1 MKIKEMSKKIIS
13 GFLVIAIMLLP
24 TMVFAGE
31 FEDDELDVNQEN
43 KVQENQVQEDQAQE
57 NQENQN
63 KTEEEEII
71 DKGEFEDDELDEG
84 DSEKEEPKKE
94 DIQYI
99 TDAKQIK
106 LLDKIKFTGKL
117 YKSIK
122 CSAEK
127 GVYTDQVAVVTEISQ
142 RDEGIL
148 GVTFTREG
156 KILSTFG
163 YIKVAE
169 SNVLANGKLLTLKF
183 KLFEG
188 ESGSLKING
197 KEYDISSHSVIQ
209 LANGGIQIDD
219 EFIAL
224 KEGDEIEIVGLKGNF
239 CLENESNK
247 MLDRFVINGDTKFK
261 ITANGF
267 IVKGNAIVN
276 GEEVSGE
283 LEVTYEEGDVKLK
296 IISAEIDG
304 KELKTEN
311 FKTIIGNIISKIIG
325 FIKDIFSK
333 IFEKLF

>member
-1 MKIKEMSKKIIS
+1 MKIKEISKKIIS

-24 TMVFAGE
+24 TMVFAGD
-31 FEDDELDVNQEN
+31 FEDDELDANQEN
-43 KVQENQVQEDQAQE
+43 KVQENQVQE
-57 NQENQN
+57 N
-63 KTEEEEII
+63 KTEENT
-71 DKGEFEDDELDEG
+71 KGDFEGDELEEG
-84 DSEKEEPKKE
+84 KPEKEEEKKE
-94 DIQYI
+94 EVQYI

-127 GVYTDQVAVVTEISQ
+127 GVYTEQVAVVTEISQ

-169 SNVLANGKLLTLKF
+169 SNVLANGKLLTLNF

-188 ESGSLKING
+188 ENGSVKING
-197 KEYDISSHSVIQ
+197 KEYEINSHSVVQ

-224 KEGDEIEIVGLKGNF
+224 KEGDEIEIVGLKGSF
-239 CLENESNK
+239 CIENESNK

-267 IVKGNAIVN
+267 IVKGNAMVN

-333 IFEKLF
+333 IFGKLF

>member
-1 MKIKEMSKKIIS
+1 MKIKEISRKIIS
-13 GFLVIAIMLLP
+13 GFLVLAIMLLP

-31 FEDDELDVNQEN
+31 FEDDELET
-43 KVQENQVQEDQAQE
+43 KQENQIQEVVKEE
-57 NQENQN
+57 NKSEV
-63 KTEEEEII
+63 KTENKSEGKEEII

-84 DSEKEEPKKE
+84 DKEKEEPKKE
-94 DIQYI
+94 DVQYI

-117 YKSIK
+117 YKTIK

-127 GVYTDQVAVVTEISQ
+127 GTYTEQVAVVTEISQ

-148 GVTFTREG
+148 GVTFTRDG

-169 SNVLANGKLLTLKF
+169 SKVLANGKLLTLNF

-188 ESGSLKING
+188 ESGSVKVNG
-197 KEYDISSHSVIQ
+197 KEYDINSHTVVQ

-247 MLDRFVINGDTKFK
+247 MIDRFIINGDTKFK
-261 ITANGF
+261 ITSNGF

-304 KELKTEN
+304 KEVKTEN
-311 FKTIIGNIISKIIG
+311 FKTIIGDIISKIIG

-333 IFEKLF
+333 IFGKLF